1 MSQSKRTQVLFRAPV
16 QALIE
21 QLSERDR
28 MSASRTVARL
38 VEEALTA
45 RGLLQTETV
54 QPLGLELPPGVQAQ
68 TVVTNRQAA
77 GQPSPF
83 KQMEDRVL
91 TEAQIHEQVPSLRQE
106 PAPTPVTSQPTEVD
120 ADDEVLLQ
128 LLLAKKLKEFQKSG
142 RL

>member
-1 MSQSKRTQVLFRAPV
+1 MAQSKRIQVLLRAPV
-16 QALIE
+16 QSLIE
-21 QLSERDR
+21 QLSQRDR

-38 VEEALTA
+38 VEEALAA

-54 QPLGLELPPGVQAQ
+54 QPLGLELPPGVQVR
-68 TVVTNRQAA
+68 TVTNRRTA

-83 KQMEDRVL
+83 KQMEERGL
-91 TEAQIHEQVPSLRQE
+91 TEAHIHEQVPSLREE
-106 PAPTPVTSQPTEVD
+106 PAPTTSQPTEVEAAD
-120 ADDEVLLQ
+120 DDEVLLQ